1 MEKIRLNNG
10 TVLEFTNITDT
21 SNQITL
27 SFQGL
32 ELPYL
37 RDLLDE
43 PSNLSSIEVL
53 TEGGV
58 ICAAYEGYNKVD
70 RYIITDDEIQ
80 VVIMKPNEIMTK
92 VNQLEENN
100 AMLTECILEMSEM
113 LYNN

>member
-1 MEKIRLNNG
+1 MEKIKLRNG
-10 TVLEFTNITDT
+10 LVLEFTNITDT

-37 RDLLDE
+37 RNLLDW

-58 ICAAYEGYNKVD
+58 ICTVYEGYNKVD

-80 VVIMKPNEIMTK
+80 VVIVKPDETEQKIIN
-92 VNQLEENN
+92 LEQEVFTLQNTVDT
-100 AMLTECILEMSEM
+100 LILSSLEV
-113 LYNN
+113 

>member
-1 MEKIRLNNG
+1 MEKIKLNNG
-10 TVLEFTNITDT
+10 TVLEFTNIADT
-21 SNQITL
+21 NIKITL

-37 RDLLDE
+37 RNLLDE

-58 ICAAYEGYNKVD
+58 ICSVYEGYNKVD
-70 RYIITDDEIQ
+70 KYIITDDVIQ

-92 VNQLEENN
+92 ITQLEMNN

-113 LYNN
+113 LYV